1 MPGRLRPAYRAR
13 HPDYNSGSC
22 QGERG
27 TRGMKLY
34 LVQHGEA
41 VDKAVDP
48 ERPLSEQGRE
58 DVSAVAGRLANAGVQ
73 VERLWHSGK
82 TRAEQTAG
90 LLAKAV
96 CRGGRPEA
104 ITGIKPNDDVTAFAQ
119 DADVWD
125 QDTLLVG
132 HLPFMGRLVAHL
144 LVGDATVPLVAF
156 RPGTAACL
164 ERDGEGHWLLH
175 WMLPPGLAGR

>member
-96 CRGGRPEA
+96 CRGCRPEA
-104 ITGIKPNDDVTAFAQ
+104 ITGIMPNDDVTAFAQ

-125 QDTLLVG
+125 QDTLVVG
-132 HLPFMGRLVAHL
+132 HLPFVGRLVAHL

-156 RPGTAACL
+156 RPGTVACL
-164 ERDGEGHWLLH
+164 ERDGDGKWLLQ
-175 WMLPPGLAGR
+175 WLLRPGMAG

>member
-1 MPGRLRPAYRAR
+1 
-13 HPDYNSGSC
+13 
-22 QGERG
+22 
-27 TRGMKLY
+27 MKLY

-41 VDKAVDP
+41 VDKDVDP

-156 RPGTAACL
+156 RPGTVACL